1 MRTDYVPGDGLAVVV
16 DGTVAL
22 LPEGCAPEL
31 LDALWAS
38 MLSGGPLTD
47 HLQVLL
53 GPGLVAAPAFA
64 IVRLTDGAA
73 HVVVRGSAQA
83 VVHAADGRTVTV
95 GAAHVSTWAEDLL
108 PAAEEVRLTSGM
120 PSGGRALPVHAAV
133 VPAAEVRLAVTAPDQ
148 AGPPAPEPETET
160 TVGRPTIGEL
170 HPAPPAALAA
180 GPAQPGGPVPAPGAS
195 ADDRVGFDDDALE
208 DDEEAAVP
216 AAVPAWEP
224 VRPLRAEHLGAVPAA
239 GQWTGT
245 AAAVRTP
252 VAAPAPAPA
261 APPVPAPA
269 PEPTAAPAPEPGPE
283 PDAWTGEPVADGNR
297 LPEDHDGL
305 TVLSSDMVALRRQL
319 PDWAGDAVPQL
330 SVPTPHT
337 RAPAKL
343 LMSTGLVVSLNRPVL
358 IGRSP
363 QVTRV
368 PGNEIPRLI
377 TVASPNQDI
386 SRTHCEVRMDG
397 DDVVVTDLRSTN
409 GVLLL
414 RQGAGAQ
421 RLHPGEPTVVEPGV
435 VVDLGEGVT
444 FLVEAGG

>member
-22 LPEGCAPEL
+22 LPDGCPPEL

-73 HVVVRGSAQA
+73 HVVVRGSARA
-83 VVHAADGRTVTV
+83 ELTADGRTVTV
-95 GAAHVSTWAEDLL
+95 GASHVSTWAEDLL
-108 PAAEEVRLTSGM
+108 PAAEKVRLTGGVST
-120 PSGGRALPVHAAV
+120 GGRPLPVHAAV
-133 VPAAEVRLAVTAPDQ
+133 VPAAEVCLAVTARDQ
-148 AGPPAPEPETET
+148 VGPPAPEPESEVET
-160 TVGRPTIGEL
+160 TLGRPTVGAPRPARAPE
-170 HPAPPAALAA
+170 PAPAPAAPRVREAA
-180 GPAQPGGPVPAPGAS
+180 TPP
-195 ADDRVGFDDDALE
+195 DRAFDDESVE
-208 DDEEAAVP
+208 DDEDVMVA

-224 VRPLRAEHLGAVPAA
+224 VRPLRVEHLGGRAPLAA
-239 GQWTGT
+239 GRPGLTTVVG
-245 AAAVRTP
+245 P
-252 VAAPAPAPA
+252 PAPAP
-261 APPVPAPA
+261 V
-269 PEPTAAPAPEPGPE
+269 
-283 PDAWTGEPVADGNR
+283 EPVAEPASEPDRSMTPPAADPHR
-297 LPEDHDGL
+297 LSEDHDGL

-358 IGRSP
+358 IGRAP

-368 PGNEIPRLI
+368 TGNEIPRLI

-414 RQGAGAQ
+414 RQGSGAQ

>member
-1 MRTDYVPGDGLAVVV
+1 
-16 DGTVAL
+16 
-22 LPEGCAPEL
+22 
-31 LDALWAS
+31 
-38 MLSGGPLTD
+38 
-47 HLQVLL
+47 L
-53 GPGLVAAPAFA
+53 GAPAP
-64 IVRLTDGAA
+64 VPEP
-73 HVVVRGSAQA
+73 V
-83 VVHAADGRTVTV
+83 
-95 GAAHVSTWAEDLL
+95 AE
-108 PAAEEVRLTSGM
+108 
-120 PSGGRALPVHAAV
+120 
-133 VPAAEVRLAVTAPDQ
+133 
-148 AGPPAPEPETET
+148 PAPEPP
-160 TVGRPTIGEL
+160 R
-170 HPAPPAALAA
+170 PAAEPPRTAA
-180 GPAQPGGPVPAPGAS
+180 
-195 ADDRVGFDDDALE
+195 E
-208 DDEEAAVP
+208 P
-216 AAVPAWEP
+216 AA
-224 VRPLRAEHLGAVPAA
+224 
-239 GQWTGT
+239 
-245 AAAVRTP
+245 
-252 VAAPAPAPA
+252 
-261 APPVPAPA
+261 
-269 PEPTAAPAPEPGPE
+269 
-283 PDAWTGEPVADGNR
+283 ADPHR

-358 IGRSP
+358 IGRAP

-368 PGNEIPRLI
+368 TGNEIPRLI

-414 RQGAGAQ
+414 RQGVGAQ

>member
-22 LPEGCAPEL
+22 LPDGCPPEL

-73 HVVVRGSAQA
+73 HVVVRGSARA
-83 VVHAADGRTVTV
+83 ELTADGRTVTV
-95 GAAHVSTWAEDLL
+95 GASHVSTWAEDLL
-108 PAAEEVRLTSGM
+108 PAAEKVRLTGGVST
-120 PSGGRALPVHAAV
+120 GGRALPVHAAV
-133 VPAAEVRLAVTAPDQ
+133 VPAAEVSLAVTARDQ
-148 AGPPAPEPETET
+148 VGPPAPEPEPEVET
-160 TVGRPTIGEL
+160 TVGRPTVG
-170 HPAPPAALAA
+170 APH
-180 GPAQPGGPVPAPGAS
+180 PVPAPLPAPAPAVAPPPAPVVAAPVEPAS
-195 ADDRVGFDDDALE
+195 DEVDDEPVE
-208 DDEEAAVP
+208 DDEDLMVA

-224 VRPLRAEHLGAVPAA
+224 VRPLRSEYLGSRAPVSGVRPPAA
-239 GQWTGT
+239 MVG
-245 AAAVRTP
+245 
-252 VAAPAPAPA
+252 APAPAPA
-261 APPVPAPA
+261 PASAPAPA
-269 PEPTAAPAPEPGPE
+269 PAPAP
-283 PDAWTGEPVADGNR
+283 AVPVAEPARPVEPPAADPHR
-297 LPEDHDGL
+297 LSEDHDGL

-358 IGRSP
+358 IGRAP

-368 PGNEIPRLI
+368 TGNEIPRLI

-414 RQGAGAQ
+414 RQGSGAQ

>member
-83 VVHAADGRTVTV
+83 TLTADGRTVTI

-108 PAAEEVRLTSGM
+108 PAVEEVRLTSGV
-120 PSGGRALPVHAAV
+120 PNGGRPLPVHAAV
-133 VPAAEVRLAVTAPDQ
+133 VPAAEVRLAVTAGAQ
-148 AGPPAPEPETET
+148 AGPPAPEPEPEPETET
-160 TVGRPTIGEL
+160 TVGRPTVGVL
-170 HPAPPAALAA
+170 PTA
-180 GPAQPGGPVPAPGAS
+180 PVPAPEPAPAAVEPATARTVVHDES
-195 ADDRVGFDDDALE
+195 FE
-208 DDEEAAVP
+208 DDEEDVVAAG
-216 AAVPAWEP
+216 VPAWEP
-224 VRPLRAEHLGAVPAA
+224 VRPLRTDHLSGRAPVTGRAASTALDAPA
-239 GQWTGT
+239 
-245 AAAVRTP
+245 
-252 VAAPAPAPA
+252 AAPAPAPA
-261 APPVPAPA
+261 PAPA
-269 PEPTAAPAPEPGPE
+269 VPPSREPE
-283 PDAWTGEPVADGNR
+283 PDRRAQEAP
-297 LPEDHDGL
+297 LPDQHRSTEDHDGL

>member
-22 LPEGCAPEL
+22 LPDGCPPDL

-53 GPGLVAAPAFA
+53 RPGLVAAPAFA

-73 HVVVRGSAQA
+73 HVVVRGSARA
-83 VVHAADGRTVTV
+83 ELTGDGRTVTV
-95 GAAHVSTWAEDLL
+95 GASHVSTWAEDLL
-108 PAAEEVRLTSGM
+108 PVAEKVRLTGGVST
-120 PSGGRALPVHAAV
+120 GGRALPVHAAV
-133 VPAAEVRLAVTAPDQ
+133 VPAAEVSLAVTARDRL
-148 AGPPAPEPETET
+148 GPPAPEPEPEVET
-160 TVGRPTIGEL
+160 TVGRPTVGAPRPVRAPEPA
-170 HPAPPAALAA
+170 HVPAPP
-180 GPAQPGGPVPAPGAS
+180 PVPEAATP
-195 ADDRVGFDDDALE
+195 ADQTPDDDESLE
-208 DDEEAAVP
+208 DDEDVMVA

-224 VRPLRAEHLGAVPAA
+224 VRPLRSEHLESRAPV
-239 GQWTGT
+239 TGGRT
-245 AAAVRTP
+245 GSAAV
-252 VAAPAPAPA
+252 VGAPAPAP
-261 APPVPAPA
+261 V
-269 PEPTAAPAPEPGPE
+269 
-283 PDAWTGEPVADGNR
+283 EPVADPASEPVR
-297 LPEDHDGL
+297 SVEPPAADPHRVPEDHDGL

-337 RAPAKL
+337 PAPAKL

-368 PGNEIPRLI
+368 AGNEIPRLI